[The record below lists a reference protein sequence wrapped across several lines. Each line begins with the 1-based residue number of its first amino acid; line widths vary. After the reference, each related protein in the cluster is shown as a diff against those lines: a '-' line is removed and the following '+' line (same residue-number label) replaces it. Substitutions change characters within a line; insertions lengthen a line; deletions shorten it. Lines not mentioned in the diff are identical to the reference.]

1 MQFDQPTF
9 VTWLIEKTPLYKNSR
24 FYDEVKHS
32 IDHFR
37 RVWFFNPLNAGSM
50 RLTKTGY
57 QFCTITAKFQQYQHE
72 IPTKLMPKTLLQMEK
87 NFPYPYYLP
96 TLSDLRLFDERT
108 SLTLTLY
115 ANDLQ
120 QYLNNIDKLDK

>member
-9 VTWLIEKTPLYKNSR
+9 VNWLIENSQIYTKSSLYNQIQDSLHHLR
-24 FYDEVKHS
+24 Q
-32 IDHFR
+32 
-37 RVWFFNPLNAGSM
+37 VWFFNPLNAASM

-57 QFCTITAKFQQYQHE
+57 QFCIINVNIQQYRHQ

-120 QYLNNIDKLDK
+120 QYLDNIDQLDK

>member
-1 MQFDQPTF
+1 VKFDQPTF
-9 VTWLIEKTPLYKNSR
+9 VSWLIDNSNVYSNSR
-24 FYDEVKHS
+24 FYPDVKHS

-57 QFCTITAKFQQYQHE
+57 QFCTLTAQFQQYRHE
-72 IPTKLMPKTLLQMEK
+72 IPTKMMPKTLLQMEK
-87 NFPYPYYLP
+87 NFPCPYYLP

-120 QYLNNIDKLDK
+120 KYLDNNDQLDK